1 MTDRRLR
8 TRVVMVALCFVLVA
22 AVGMAAVTAQETENN
37 KKSSHRVALLDT
49 VKKGGIIGW
58 TIVFLSMAAVALA
71 VEHAISIRR
80 SALMPMSAVLQM
92 RALIKKRDFADLR
105 DFCEENRSFIAKV
118 IGAAVAEPRAKYE
131 DVEDAMIEAGSDA
144 SARLYRKIEY
154 LSLIGNV
161 SPMLGLLGT
170 VVGMIQSFNTI
181 ERTGGFAKPA
191 ELAGGISK
199 ALITTCLGLIVA
211 IPTLVVYVYFRNK
224 IEQLSA
230 EVGEVGEELMKPVR
244 MRALRE
250 EDVGEE
256 EDEEKE

>member
-1 MTDRRLR
+1 MTGRKFRKQ
-8 TRVVMVALCFVLVA
+8 ALMAAFCLVLVA
-22 AVGMAAVTAQETENN
+22 TVVMATATAQETGNG
-37 KKSSHRVALLDT
+37 KKAVQKVSLLET
-49 VKKGGIIGW
+49 LKKGGVIGW
-58 TIVFLSMAAVALA
+58 TIVFLSMAAVALT
-71 VEHAISIRR
+71 VEHALSIRR
-80 SALMPMSAVLQM
+80 SALLPMSSVLQM
-92 RALIKKRDFADLR
+92 RALIKKRDFGELR
-105 DFCEENRSFIAKV
+105 DFCEEDRSYIAKV
-118 IGAAVAEPRAKYE
+118 IGAAVSEPRGSYE
-131 DVEDAMIEAGSDA
+131 DVEDAMIETGSDQ

-199 ALITTCLGLIVA
+199 ALITTCLGLMVA

-224 IEQLSA
+224 IEQLST
-230 EVGEVGEELMKPVR
+230 EVADVGEELMKPIR

-250 EDVGEE
+250 GEGEDANEG
-256 EDEEKE
+256 